1 MSLLSLLSP
10 FQHLLTDNQP
20 IKKLQKWTRI
30 NQMIDIFVT
39 FLQLAC
45 HFSTLRL
52 LQELEAIG

>member
-39 FLQLAC
+39 FLQPAC
-45 HFSTLRL
+45 HFSTL
-52 LQELEAIG
+52 

>member
-10 FQHLLTDNQP
+10 FQHLLTDNQH

-39 FLQLAC
+39 FLQPGC
-45 HFSTLRL
+45 HFSTL
-52 LQELEAIG
+52 